1 MRSGQAG
8 SKGRSPLFVVSEQNL
23 NLSSSRIWHTQN
35 IQKWIRD
42 EKIMA
47 PQSRGGRELIK
58 KKNKPQNT
66 AKPVSKLVKISFYVA
81 LLLLEFKMICRTEGG
96 VRIAL

>member
-1 MRSGQAG
+1 MRKLWPPKVEGVENP
-8 SKGRSPLFVVSEQNL
+8 K
-23 NLSSSRIWHTQN
+23 
-35 IQKWIRD
+35 
-42 EKIMA
+42 
-47 PQSRGGRELIK
+47 K

-66 AKPVSKLVKISFYVA
+66 AKPVSKLVKNSFYVA

>member
-1 MRSGQAG
+1 
-8 SKGRSPLFVVSEQNL
+8 
-23 NLSSSRIWHTQN
+23 
-35 IQKWIRD
+35 
-42 EKIMA
+42 MA
-47 PQSRGGRELIK
+47 PQSRGGREPKK

-66 AKPVSKLVKISFYVA
+66 AKPVSKLVKNSFYVA